1 MRRNFLEAV
10 QFTKKVKNIVG
21 IKQIVLFGSVARG
34 DDIPTSDV
42 DIAIIYDDVDKFELM
57 KKANQHK
64 TEKIQLTFISLN
76 ELPNEQEL
84 CSALAGDGLLLSG
97 RPIILKG
104 DLSPWVLITYSL
116 ADLPQT
122 EKVKV
127 NRALYGS
134 VSTSMHQGKKY
145 QTITKGQIAEPGIE
159 KVSKGVL
166 LVRREKATKIINT
179 LKLFKVK
186 VKEILFWR

>member
-1 MRRNFLEAV
+1 MKQNLKEAV

-34 DDIPTSDV
+34 EDRPASDV
-42 DIAIIYDDVDKFELM
+42 DLAIIYDNIDKFELM
-57 KKANQHK
+57 KKVNQHK
-64 TEKIQLTFISLN
+64 TEKIQLTYVSLN
-76 ELPNEQEL
+76 ELPEETEL
-84 CSALAGDGLLLSG
+84 CSALAGEGLILSG
-97 RPIILKG
+97 RPIIFKG
-104 DLSPWVLITYSL
+104 NLSPWILIIYSL
-116 ADLPQT
+116 VSLPQT

-159 KVSKGVL
+159 KISKGVL
-166 LVRREKATKIINT
+166 LVKREKATKIINT